1 MCYEDIPTCGYG
13 TQQVFENS
21 KIQEPVP
28 ETVKSSTGGP
38 VNYKRE
44 PTTNSADGFQNSY
57 TNSVTYNISKD
68 QSKERK
74 NYTCGKNYTRAENI
88 KIFLI
93 DGYVATY
100 INASIKITSKYI
112 KIIDSSQIEIRIPL
126 NMVRDI
132 SLTNIMPIK

>member
-1 MCYEDIPTCGYG
+1 MGFENIPTCDYG
-13 TQQVFENS
+13 TQQIFENS

-44 PTTNSADGFQNSY
+44 SITNAVKEVQNSY
-57 TNSVTYNISKD
+57 MNFETYNISKE

-74 NYTCGKNYTRAENI
+74 KYARVEKI

-100 INASIKITSKYI
+100 TNASIKITSKYI

-126 NMVRDI
+126 NTVREI
-132 SLTNIMPIK
+132 SLKNIIPIK

>member
-1 MCYEDIPTCGYG
+1 MGYEDIPTCGYG

-44 PTTNSADGFQNSY
+44 STTNAVNGFQNSY
-57 TNSVTYNISKD
+57 TNSVTYNISKN

-74 NYTCGKNYTRAENI
+74 KYARVEHV

-100 INASIKITSKYI
+100 TDASIKITSKYI
-112 KIIDSSQIEIRIPL
+112 KIIDISQMEIRIPL
-126 NMVRDI
+126 NIVREI
-132 SLTNIMPIK
+132 SLKNIIPIK

>member
-1 MCYEDIPTCGYG
+1 MGFENIPTCDYG
-13 TQQVFENS
+13 TQQIFENS
-21 KIQEPVP
+21 KIQEQVS

-44 PTTNSADGFQNSY
+44 STTNAADGFQNSY

-74 NYTCGKNYTRAENI
+74 NYIRAEHI

-100 INASIKITSKYI
+100 TDASIKITSKYI
-112 KIIDSSQIEIRIPL
+112 KIIDSTQMEIKISL
-126 NMVRDI
+126 NIVRDI
-132 SLTNIMPIK
+132 SLTNIIPIK

>member
-1 MCYEDIPTCGYG
+1 MSFENIPTCDYG

-28 ETVKSSTGGP
+28 ESVKSSTGGP

-44 PTTNSADGFQNSY
+44 STTNDVDGFQNSY

-74 NYTCGKNYTRAENI
+74 KYARVEHI
-88 KIFLI
+88 KFFLI

-100 INASIKITSKYI
+100 TDASIKITSKYI
-112 KIIDSSQIEIRIPL
+112 KIIDSSQMEIKIPL
-126 NMVRDI
+126 NIVREI
-132 SLTNIMPIK
+132 SLRNIIPIK

>member
-1 MCYEDIPTCGYG
+1 MGYEDIPTCGYG
-13 TQQVFENS
+13 TQQIFENS
-21 KIQEPVP
+21 KIQEQVS

-38 VNYKRE
+38 VNYKKE
-44 PTTNSADGFQNSY
+44 PTTNAADGFQNSY
-57 TNSVTYNISKD
+57 MNYVTYNISKD

-74 NYTCGKNYTRAENI
+74 KYARVEHV

-100 INASIKITSKYI
+100 TNASIKITSKYI

-126 NMVRDI
+126 NIVREI
-132 SLTNIMPIK
+132 SLKNIIPIK

>member
-1 MCYEDIPTCGYG
+1 MGFENIPTCDYG

-21 KIQEPVP
+21 KIQELVP

-44 PTTNSADGFQNSY
+44 SITNAVKGVQNSY
-57 TNSVTYNISKD
+57 MNFETYNISKD

-74 NYTCGKNYTRAENI
+74 KYARVEHI

-100 INASIKITSKYI
+100 TDASIKITSKYI

-126 NMVRDI
+126 NTVREI
-132 SLTNIMPIK
+132 SLKNIIPIK

>member
-1 MCYEDIPTCGYG
+1 MGYEDIPTCGYG

-21 KIQEPVP
+21 KNQEQVP

-44 PTTNSADGFQNSY
+44 PTTNAVNGFQNSY

-74 NYTCGKNYTRAENI
+74 NYIRAEHI

-100 INASIKITSKYI
+100 TDASIKITSKYI
-112 KIIDSSQIEIRIPL
+112 KIIDSTQMEIKISL
-126 NMVRDI
+126 NIVRDI
-132 SLTNIMPIK
+132 SLTNIVPIK

>member
-1 MCYEDIPTCGYG
+1 MGYEDIPTCGYG
-13 TQQVFENS
+13 TQEVFENS

-44 PTTNSADGFQNSY
+44 SITNAVKGVQNSY
-57 TNSVTYNISKD
+57 MNFETYSISKD

-74 NYTCGKNYTRAENI
+74 NYIRAEHI

-100 INASIKITSKYI
+100 TDASIKITSKYI
-112 KIIDSSQIEIRIPL
+112 KIIDSTQMEIKISL
-126 NMVRDI
+126 NIVRDI
-132 SLTNIMPIK
+132 SLTKIVPIK

>member
-1 MCYEDIPTCGYG
+1 MGYEDIPTCDYG
-13 TQQVFENS
+13 TQQIFENS

-44 PTTNSADGFQNSY
+44 SITNAVKGVQNSY
-57 TNSVTYNISKD
+57 MNFETYNISKD

-74 NYTCGKNYTRAENI
+74 KYARVEHI

-100 INASIKITSKYI
+100 TNASIKITSKYI

-126 NMVRDI
+126 NIVREI
-132 SLTNIMPIK
+132 SLKNIIPIK

>member
-1 MCYEDIPTCGYG
+1 MGYEDIPTCGYG

-21 KIQEPVP
+21 KNQEQVP

-44 PTTNSADGFQNSY
+44 PTTNAVNGFQNSY

-74 NYTCGKNYTRAENI
+74 NYIRAEHI

-100 INASIKITSKYI
+100 TNASIKITSKYI
-112 KIIDSSQIEIRIPL
+112 KIIDSTQMEIKISL
-126 NMVRDI
+126 NIVRDI
-132 SLTNIMPIK
+132 SLTNIVPIK

>member
-1 MCYEDIPTCGYG
+1 MGYEDIPTCGYG

-21 KIQEPVP
+21 KNQEPVP
-28 ETVKSSTGGP
+28 ETVKSSTGCA
-38 VNYKRE
+38 V
-44 PTTNSADGFQNSY
+44 DGFQNSY
-57 TNSVTYNISKD
+57 VNSVTYNISKD

-74 NYTCGKNYTRAENI
+74 KYARVEHI

-100 INASIKITSKYI
+100 TDASIKMTIKYI

-126 NMVRDI
+126 NIVREI
-132 SLTNIMPIK
+132 SLKNIIPIK

>member
-1 MCYEDIPTCGYG
+1 MGYEDIPTCGYG

-38 VNYKRE
+38 VNYKKE
-44 PTTNSADGFQNSY
+44 PTTNAADGFQNSY
-57 TNSVTYNISKD
+57 VNSVTYNISKNQSKN

-74 NYTCGKNYTRAENI
+74 KYARVEHV

-100 INASIKITSKYI
+100 TDASIKITSKYI
-112 KIIDSSQIEIRIPL
+112 KIIDSSQMEIRIPL
-126 NMVRDI
+126 NIVREI
-132 SLTNIMPIK
+132 SLKNIIPIK

>member
-1 MCYEDIPTCGYG
+1 MGYEDIPTCDYG
-13 TQQVFENS
+13 TQQMFENS

-44 PTTNSADGFQNSY
+44 STTNAVNGFQNSY

-74 NYTCGKNYTRAENI
+74 NYIRAEHI

-100 INASIKITSKYI
+100 TDASIKITSKYI
-112 KIIDSSQIEIRIPL
+112 KIIDSTQMEIKISL
-126 NMVRDI
+126 NIVRDI
-132 SLTNIMPIK
+132 SLTNIVPIK

>member
-1 MCYEDIPTCGYG
+1 MGFENIPTCDYG
-13 TQQVFENS
+13 TQQIFENS

-38 VNYKRE
+38 VNYKKE
-44 PTTNSADGFQNSY
+44 PTTNAADGFQNSY

-74 NYTCGKNYTRAENI
+74 KYARVEHI

-100 INASIKITSKYI
+100 TNASIKITSKYI

-126 NMVRDI
+126 NIVREI
-132 SLTNIMPIK
+132 SLKNIIPIK

>member
-1 MCYEDIPTCGYG
+1 MGYEDIPTCGYG
-13 TQQVFENS
+13 TQEVFENS

-44 PTTNSADGFQNSY
+44 SITNAVKEVQNSY
-57 TNSVTYNISKD
+57 MNFETYNISKD

-74 NYTCGKNYTRAENI
+74 KYARVEHI

-100 INASIKITSKYI
+100 TNASIKITSKYI

-126 NMVRDI
+126 NIVREI
-132 SLTNIMPIK
+132 SLKNIIPIK

>member
-1 MCYEDIPTCGYG
+1 MGYEDIPTCGYG

-44 PTTNSADGFQNSY
+44 STTNAVNGFQNSY

-74 NYTCGKNYTRAENI
+74 NYIRAEHI

-100 INASIKITSKYI
+100 TDASIKITSKYI
-112 KIIDSSQIEIRIPL
+112 KIIDSTQMEIKISL
-126 NMVRDI
+126 NIVRDI
-132 SLTNIMPIK
+132 SLTNIVPIK

>member
-1 MCYEDIPTCGYG
+1 MGYEDIPTCGYG

-44 PTTNSADGFQNSY
+44 PTTNAADGFQNSY
-57 TNSVTYNISKD
+57 VDSVTYSISKKQSKN

-74 NYTCGKNYTRAENI
+74 KYARIERI

-93 DGYVATY
+93 DGYVARYTD
-100 INASIKITSKYI
+100 ASIKITSKYI

-126 NMVRDI
+126 NIVREITLTDI
-132 SLTNIMPIK
+132 VPIK

>member
-1 MCYEDIPTCGYG
+1 MGYEDIPTCGYG
-13 TQQVFENS
+13 TQQIFENS

-44 PTTNSADGFQNSY
+44 STTNAVNGFQNSY

-74 NYTCGKNYTRAENI
+74 NYIRAEHI

-100 INASIKITSKYI
+100 TDASIKITSKYI
-112 KIIDSSQIEIRIPL
+112 KIIDSTQMEIKISL
-126 NMVRDI
+126 NIVRDI
-132 SLTNIMPIK
+132 SLTNIVPIK

>member
-1 MCYEDIPTCGYG
+1 MGYEDIPTCGYG

-21 KIQEPVP
+21 KNQEQVP
-28 ETVKSSTGGP
+28 ETVKSSTVGP

-44 PTTNSADGFQNSY
+44 PTTNAVNGFQNSY

-74 NYTCGKNYTRAENI
+74 NYIRAEHI

-100 INASIKITSKYI
+100 TDASIKITSKYI
-112 KIIDSSQIEIRIPL
+112 KIIDSTQMEIKISL
-126 NMVRDI
+126 NIVRDI
-132 SLTNIMPIK
+132 SLTNIIPIK